1 VPAFA
6 HIPLIHGPDGAKLSK
21 RHGALAIDAYR
32 EMGFLPEAMRNYLL
46 RLGWSHGDD
55 EIIPTEQAI
64 AWFDVDAVG
73 RGAARFDLARLTSI
87 NAHYLRQLPDA
98 ELADLVAPR
107 LEADGLRID
116 QAGRGRLEAG
126 MAGLK
131 PRAATLAE
139 LAERARFYVAAR
151 PVPLDDKAA
160 RLLDARARE
169 RLAGLAV
176 ALRGVSRWDEAEL
189 EAVVRAH
196 AEAAG
201 AKLGEI
207 AQPLRAA
214 LTGSTA
220 SPGIF
225 EVITTLGPD
234 EVLGRL
240 ADAVEGADAAVQHG
254 D

>member
-1 VPAFA
+1 
-6 HIPLIHGPDGAKLSK
+6 
-21 RHGALAIDAYR
+21 
-32 EMGFLPEAMRNYLL
+32 
-46 RLGWSHGDD
+46 
-55 EIIPTEQAI
+55 
-64 AWFDVDAVG
+64 
-73 RGAARFDLARLTSI
+73 
-87 NAHYLRQLPDA
+87 
-98 ELADLVAPR
+98 
-107 LEADGLRID
+107 
-116 QAGRGRLEAG
+116 